1 MYNAVD
7 PILIEFSEPK
17 HRRKIGKAVIEEVPT
32 RPNIVKMRTCILR
45 PYEYE
50 ALRSAASPKYR
61 VFFDSALL
69 TGMRIVELHLFLKN
83 PSWFDGT
90 FIHLPRVAIKKK
102 ATINQRW
109 VHLSA
114 RGRALIENIN
124 QILGEADLPSEVS
137 FSKYLHRCAIR
148 AGISHDSLNM
158 KMFRE
163 TWESWLIASY
173 PDRKEEVFLSQG
185 HTSLVALQHYV
196 NLPFTDEDR
205 MKMKEWVEGWR

>member
-1 MYNAVD
+1 MQ
-7 PILIEFSEPK
+7 
-17 HRRKIGKAVIEEVPT
+17 
-32 RPNIVKMRTCILR
+32 MRTRILR
-45 PYEYE
+45 PSEYE

-61 VFFDSALL
+61 VVFDAALL
-69 TGMRIVELHLFLKN
+69 TGMRVVELRLFLKN
-83 PSWFDGT
+83 PAWFDGT
-90 FIHLPRVAIKKK
+90 FIHLPRVAIKKRK

-114 RGRALIENIN
+114 RGRALIENIH
-124 QILGEADLPSEVS
+124 QILGTWELPSES
-137 FSKYLHRCAIR
+137 ALRRYLIRCARR
-148 AGISHDSLNM
+148 AGVDPRGLNM
-158 KMFRE
+158 KMFRK

-185 HTSLVALQHYV
+185 HTSLTALQHYV